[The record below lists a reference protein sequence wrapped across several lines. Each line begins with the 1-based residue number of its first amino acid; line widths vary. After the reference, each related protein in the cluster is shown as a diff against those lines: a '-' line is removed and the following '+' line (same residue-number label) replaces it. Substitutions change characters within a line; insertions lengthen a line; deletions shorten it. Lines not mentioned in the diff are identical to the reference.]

1 MIAEC
6 NIKVNGRWIRAG
18 ESYEAPGEKKPEP
31 KAAKAEQAPEAE
43 NAEEPK
49 TGAKPKSTARRKVS
63 K

>member
-18 ESYEAPGEKKPEP
+18 ESYEAPGEKKPEQEKKP
-31 KAAKAEQAPEAE
+31 AKVSEPE

-49 TGAKPKSTARRKVS
+49 TDAKPKSTARRKVS